1 MLIKRYSKETL
12 KAAWIKRG
20 EKFYFKQMR
29 KCLKRPA
36 CKTTKA
42 QFEQLLRAQK
52 TGRSD
57 QNISKTRELWGADKG
72 VGQLGGVLKFEFLSC
87 LHYFK
92 YIACKTRIFTAQIKF
107 WLRESDNKA

>member
-1 MLIKRYSKETL
+1 
-12 KAAWIKRG
+12 
-20 EKFYFKQMR
+20 MR

-57 QNISKTRELWGADKG
+57 QNISKTRELWGQIKG
-72 VGQLGGVLKFEFLSC
+72 LDSWAACLKFEFLSC

-92 YIACKTRIFTAQIKF
+92 YIAYKTRIFTAQIKF